1 MTQIIFGDLVVD
13 VVLKNIKNLHLSVY
27 PPDGKVKVA
36 APERMDIDSI
46 RIYVISKLEWIR
58 KQQDKFITQ
67 DREDIR
73 DFINRESHYYLGK
86 RYLLNVIESD
96 SPSKVDI
103 KYKTLNLHIR
113 PNTDRNRKCE
123 LLDEWYREQLRS
135 IVKELIVKWEK
146 RIEVDVQEVFIKKMK
161 TKWGSC
167 NIEAKR
173 IWINLELAKKNIE
186 CIEYIV
192 VHEMVHLLERSHN
205 NNFVAYMNRFLPE
218 WKVIKDTLNKAPISH
233 RDWEY

>member
-58 KQQDKFITQ
+58 KQQIKFISQ

-73 DFINRESHYYLGK
+73 DFVNRESHYYLGK
-86 RYLLNVIESD
+86 RYLLNIIESD
-96 SPSKVDI
+96 NPLKVEI
-103 KYKTLNLHIR
+103 KYKTINLYIR
-113 PNTDRNRKCE
+113 PNTDRDRKCE

-135 IVKELIVKWEK
+135 LVKALILKWEK
-146 RIEVDVQEVFIKKMK
+146 RIGVDVQEFFIKKMK

-167 NIEAKR
+167 NIDAKR

-192 VHEMVHLLERSHN
+192 VHEMVHLLERNHN
-205 NNFVAYMNRFLPE
+205 NNFIAYMNRFLPE

-233 RDWEY
+233 REWEY

>member
-46 RIYVISKLEWIR
+46 RIYVISKLGWIR

-73 DFINRESHYYLGK
+73 DFVNRESHYYLGK
-86 RYLLNVIESD
+86 RYLLNIIESD
-96 SPSKVDI
+96 NPLKVDI
-103 KYKTLNLHIR
+103 KYKTLNLYVR
-113 PNTDRNRKCE
+113 PNTDRDKRCR

-135 IVKELIVKWEK
+135 IVKELIIKWEK
-146 RIEVDVQEVFIKKMK
+146 RIGVEIQEFFIKKMK

-167 NIEAKR
+167 NVDAKR

-205 NNFVAYMNRFLPE
+205 NNFIAYMNRFLPE

-233 RDWEY
+233 REWEY

>member
-86 RYLLNVIESD
+86 RYCSML
-96 SPSKVDI
+96 
-103 KYKTLNLHIR
+103 
-113 PNTDRNRKCE
+113 
-123 LLDEWYREQLRS
+123 
-135 IVKELIVKWEK
+135 
-146 RIEVDVQEVFIKKMK
+146 
-161 TKWGSC
+161 
-167 NIEAKR
+167 
-173 IWINLELAKKNIE
+173 
-186 CIEYIV
+186 
-192 VHEMVHLLERSHN
+192 
-205 NNFVAYMNRFLPE
+205 
-218 WKVIKDTLNKAPISH
+218 
-233 RDWEY
+233 

>member
-1 MTQIIFGDLVVD
+1 M
-13 VVLKNIKNLHLSVY
+13 
-27 PPDGKVKVA
+27 
-36 APERMDIDSI
+36 
-46 RIYVISKLEWIR
+46 
-58 KQQDKFITQ
+58 
-67 DREDIR
+67 
-73 DFINRESHYYLGK
+73 
-86 RYLLNVIESD
+86 LNVIESD

-146 RIEVDVQEVFIKKMK
+146 RIEVDVQEAFIKKMK

>member
-1 MTQIIFGDLVVD
+1 M
-13 VVLKNIKNLHLSVY
+13 
-27 PPDGKVKVA
+27 
-36 APERMDIDSI
+36 
-46 RIYVISKLEWIR
+46 
-58 KQQDKFITQ
+58 
-67 DREDIR
+67 
-73 DFINRESHYYLGK
+73 
-86 RYLLNVIESD
+86 LNVIESD

-205 NNFVAYMNRFLPE
+205 NNFVAYMNR
-218 WKVIKDTLNKAPISH
+218 I
-233 RDWEY
+233 

>member
-1 MTQIIFGDLVVD
+1 MTKIIFGNLTVD
-13 VVLKNIKNLHLSVY
+13 VVLKDIKNLHLSVY

-58 KQQDKFITQ
+58 KQQNKFITQ

-73 DFINRESHYYLGK
+73 DFVNRESHYYLGK
-86 RYLLNVIESD
+86 RYLLNIIESD
-96 SPSKVDI
+96 NSLKVDI
-103 KYKTLNLHIR
+103 KYRTLNLYVR
-113 PNTDRNRKCE
+113 PNTDREKKSE

-135 IVKELIVKWEK
+135 IVKELIAKWEK
-146 RIEVDVQEVFIKKMK
+146 RIGVNVQEFFIKKMK

-192 VHEMVHLLERSHN
+192 VHEMVHLLERNHN
-205 NNFVAYMNRFLPE
+205 NNFIAYMNRFLPE
-218 WKVIKDTLNKAPISH
+218 WKVVKDTLNKAPLGH
-233 RDWEY
+233 KEWMY

>member
-1 MTQIIFGDLVVD
+1 M
-13 VVLKNIKNLHLSVY
+13 
-27 PPDGKVKVA
+27 
-36 APERMDIDSI
+36 
-46 RIYVISKLEWIR
+46 
-58 KQQDKFITQ
+58 
-67 DREDIR
+67 
-73 DFINRESHYYLGK
+73 
-86 RYLLNVIESD
+86 LNVIESD
-96 SPSKVDI
+96 SPSKVGI